1 MTAVRR
7 MAAAGLAALVL
18 TTVPAMAATKPTAPT
33 RPATPAAPAR
43 AAAALPPQIYQLNP
57 VKVNPAV
64 LPNIMILG
72 QHLTPTT
79 TVQVGGRPATTVQVP
94 DANHLLMKLPEN
106 LAQGSYS
113 VVRLGGEAAR
123 PLCDGPEGDPR
134 RLAACVE
141 GCARRGGRSAIAGPA
156 APPPG
161 QSPVPGRAPPAA
173 PRAWRPAHPA
183 SAPGCAWRR

>member
-7 MAAAGLAALVL
+7 VAAAGLASLTALVL

-113 VVRLGGEAAR
+113 VVVTNEGGT
-123 PLCDGPEGDPR
+123 
-134 RLAACVE
+134 
-141 GCARRGGRSAIAGPA
+141 AIESYQLVTNDTGN
-156 APPPG
+156 
-161 QSPVPGRAPPAA
+161 
-173 PRAWRPAHPA
+173 HPHNIMTLVC
-183 SAPGCAWRR
+183 GVTL

>member
-7 MAAAGLAALVL
+7 MAAAGLASLTALVL
-18 TTVPAMAATKPTAPT
+18 MTAPAMAATKPPAPA

-113 VVRLGGEAAR
+113 VVVTNEGGTAR
-123 PLCDGPEGDPR
+123 ASDQLVIDDTGTHPSNLMMLVGGGFLLLLMLVM
-134 RLAACVE
+134 RLA
-141 GCARRGGRSAIAGPA
+141 RT
-156 APPPG
+156 PG
-161 QSPVPGRAPPAA
+161 LA
-173 PRAWRPAHPA
+173 
-183 SAPGCAWRR
+183 